1 MFMHAGWDHI
11 VGNML
16 FLATWCVFVLYP
28 NSRVLTLVL
37 WLPIRIP
44 AWFAFFARVGG
55 FIFGVIA
62 AWVLVSTGRIA
73 AQENTSNAT

>member
-1 MFMHAGWDHI
+1 MPAGI
-11 VGNML
+11 TSSKYVVPRRLG
-16 FLATWCVFVLYP
+16 AYFVLYP

-44 AWFAFFARVGG
+44 AWFAFFAHVGG